1 MRNSF
6 LIVARGVLNLFLK
19 NWARLKGTFF
29 KALAVMIVADVV
41 SAIFSYYG
49 VEILRTKYELS
60 PLFYKLNMNWAL
72 FVMVTFLILVAF
84 SMMLAVS
91 GFRIALWALAGCKI
105 LNAIHDVLNVCFD
118 IVIINPPTLLPVII
132 YLVIVFSVLADVI
145 INLRGTFRYHKTSSK
160 HVMNL

>member
-1 MRNSF
+1 MRDGF
-6 LIVARGVLNLFLK
+6 LIVARGVLNLFLE
-19 NWARLKGTFF
+19 NWNRLKGTFF
-29 KALAVMIVADVV
+29 KALAIMIIADIV

-49 VEILRTKYELS
+49 VEVLKTKYELS

-72 FVMVTFLILVAF
+72 FVIVTFLALIVF

-91 GFRIALWALAGCKI
+91 GCRIALWALAGCKV

-132 YLVIVFSVLADVI
+132 YLVIVSSVLADTI
-145 INLRGTFRYHKTSSK
+145 INLRSAYHNRRAYS
-160 HVMNL
+160 